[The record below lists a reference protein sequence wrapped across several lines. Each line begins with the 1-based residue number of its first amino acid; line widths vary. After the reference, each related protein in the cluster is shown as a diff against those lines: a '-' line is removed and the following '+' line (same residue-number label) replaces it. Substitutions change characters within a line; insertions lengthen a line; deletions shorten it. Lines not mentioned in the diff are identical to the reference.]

1 MSQTENPESN
11 SDERIRKIYVKDLK
25 LGEAIHTVFR
35 AARKEKHTSR
45 GGKAFLALTL
55 VDRTGEIDGRVF
67 ENVGAA
73 DQAFSA
79 DDYLLVK
86 GKIGQFHG
94 KSQVVIEQLERLDP
108 GPIEAS
114 EFAFTPAP
122 PAPAPEKHEKPA
134 REPREEPK
142 VHLSRRLA
150 RLLENP
156 QVAQALDALAA
167 QLEKAIERQV
177 EERHGKPGAAPL
189 RDRPERP
196 ERKPRGERGGERGG
210 PRVEHKPHADKL
222 EGKPAEPKR
231 DASLPEGLA
240 FKPFN
245 ALVGEGEKPEV
256 QPEAQPESPESSP
269 S

>member
-1 MSQTENPESN
+1 LSQTENPETN

-25 LGEAIHTVFR
+25 LGEGIHTVFR

-45 GGKAFLALTL
+45 GGKSFLALTL

-73 DQAFSA
+73 DQAFSP

-86 GKIGQFHG
+86 GKVDQFKG
-94 KSQVVIEQLERLDP
+94 KPQVVVERLERLDP

-114 EFAFTPAP
+114 EFAYTPAP
-122 PAPAPEKHEKPA
+122 PPPAQEKHEKPA
-134 REPREEPK
+134 REEPK

-167 QLEKAIERQV
+167 QLEKAIEKQV
-177 EERHGKPGAAPL
+177 EERHGKTGAPAQRTERP
-189 RDRPERP
+189 DRPD
-196 ERKPRGERGGERGG
+196 RKPRGERG
-210 PRVEHKPHADKL
+210 PRVEHKPHAENVTKA
-222 EGKPAEPKR
+222 AEPRR
-231 DASLPEGLA
+231 DPSLPEGLA

-245 ALVGEGEKPEV
+245 ALVPGGEGEKPAAE
-256 QPEAQPESPESSP
+256 QEAKPAETADSPESSP

>member
-1 MSQTENPESN
+1 LSQTENPEAN

-25 LGEAIHTVFR
+25 LGEGIHTVFR
-35 AARKEKHTSR
+35 AAHKEKHTSR
-45 GGKAFLALTL
+45 GGKSFLALTL

-86 GKIGQFHG
+86 GKVGQFHG
-94 KSQVVIEQLERLDP
+94 KPQVVVERLERLDP

-114 EFAFTPAP
+114 EFAYTPAP
-122 PAPAPEKHEKPA
+122 PSPAPEKPSHEKQ

-142 VHLSRRLA
+142 LHLSRRLA

-156 QVAQALDALAA
+156 QVAQALDQLAA
-167 QLEKAIERQV
+167 QLEKAIEKQV
-177 EERHGKPGAAPL
+177 EERHAKGGGAPQQRAE
-189 RDRPERP
+189 RAERPERP
-196 ERKPRGERGGERGG
+196 ERKPRG
-210 PRVEHKPHADKL
+210 PRVEHKPDAPA
-222 EGKPAEPKR
+222 KPAEPKR
-231 DASLPEGLA
+231 DPTLPEGLA

-245 ALVGEGEKPEV
+245 ALVGGEKPE
-256 QPEAQPESPESSP
+256 ASDAKQPESPESSP

>member
-1 MSQTENPESN
+1 MALSQTENPETN

-25 LGEAIHTVFR
+25 LGEPVHTVFR

-45 GGKAFLALTL
+45 GGKSFLALTL
-55 VDRTGEIDGRVF
+55 VDRTGEVDGRVF
-67 ENVGAA
+67 DNVDAA

-94 KSQVVIEQLERLDP
+94 KSQVVIDRLERLDG
-108 GPIEAS
+108 GPIDAA

-122 PAPAPEKHEKPA
+122 VVEKTEKPAPAA
-134 REPREEPK
+134 REVTHEGVPAPK
-142 VHLSRRLA
+142 MHLSRRLA

-167 QLEKAIERQV
+167 QLEKAIEKDLHAKAGLPPPPPR
-177 EERHGKPGAAPL
+177 ERA
-189 RDRPERP
+189 DRP
-196 ERKPRGERGGERGG
+196 ERKPRG
-210 PRVEHKPHADKL
+210 PRVEHKPRSEAEAAHH
-222 EGKPAEPKR
+222 KPAEPKR
-231 DASLPEGLA
+231 DPSLPEGLA

-245 ALVGEGEKPEV
+245 ALVPEGEKTEPPKPETTH
-256 QPEAQPESPESSP
+256 S
-269 S
+269 

>member
-1 MSQTENPESN
+1 MSQTENPETN

-25 LGEAIHTVFR
+25 LGEALHTVFR

-45 GGKAFLALTL
+45 GGKSFLALTL
-55 VDRTGEIDGRVF
+55 VDRTGEVDGRVF
-67 ENVGAA
+67 DNVDAA

-94 KSQVVIEQLERLDP
+94 KSQVVIDRLERLDP
-108 GPIEAS
+108 GPIDAA

-122 PAPAPEKHEKPA
+122 VVEKPAPAA
-134 REPREEPK
+134 REATEAAPAPK

-167 QLEKAIERQV
+167 QLEKAIEKDLHVKAGLPPPPPR
-177 EERHGKPGAAPL
+177 EPR
-189 RDRPERP
+189 ERP
-196 ERKPRGERGGERGG
+196 ERKPRG
-210 PRVEHKPHADKL
+210 PRVEHKPRPEAEAAH
-222 EGKPAEPKR
+222 KPAEPRR
-231 DASLPEGLA
+231 DPSLPEGLA

-245 ALVGEGEKPEV
+245 ALVGEGEKTEPPKTETT
-256 QPEAQPESPESSP
+256 PG
-269 S
+269 